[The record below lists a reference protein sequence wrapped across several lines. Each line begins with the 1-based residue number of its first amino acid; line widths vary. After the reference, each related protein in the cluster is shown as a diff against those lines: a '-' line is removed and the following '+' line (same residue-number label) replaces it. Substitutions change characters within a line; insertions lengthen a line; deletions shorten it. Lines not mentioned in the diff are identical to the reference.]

1 MPEASRADLQREA
14 AHGKLVNRFT
24 ERRAGSH
31 ESSELSIKVYLA
43 GPEVFLQNARE
54 QLDRK
59 IALTKAAGLIPV
71 SPGDFI
77 IPPQPSK
84 RQFGLAVSEIDEK
97 MMNSADAIIA
107 NLTPYH
113 GVSADVG
120 TCYELG
126 YMCAQGKLAYAYT
139 NVAAD
144 MRTRTVAHY
153 GGDVF
158 TDANGRLRGRHDGLS
173 VEDVDMADNL
183 MMQGGVE
190 RRGGQVIIHDAA
202 TDVLYTD
209 TTAFEACL
217 RLLAERARSQGAL

>member
-1 MPEASRADLQREA
+1 
-14 AHGKLVNRFT
+14 
-24 ERRAGSH
+24 
-31 ESSELSIKVYLA
+31 LSVKVYLA
-43 GPEVFLQNARE
+43 GPEVFLPNARE
-54 QLDRK
+54 QLDKK

-71 SPGDFI
+71 SPGDFV
-77 IPPQPSK
+77 IPKQPTK
-84 RQFGLAVSEIDEK
+84 RQFGHAISEIDEQ
-97 MMNSADAIIA
+97 MMDSADAIIA

-153 GGDVF
+153 DGDVF
-158 TDANGRLRGRHDGLS
+158 TSADGRLRGTRDGLS
-173 VEDVDMADNL
+173 VEDVDMIDNL

-190 RRGGQVIIHDAA
+190 RRGGQVVIHDAA
-202 TDVLYTD
+202 PDQLYTD

-217 RLLAERARSQGAL
+217 KLLAERAGK

>member
-1 MPEASRADLQREA
+1 M
-14 AHGKLVNRFT
+14 
-24 ERRAGSH
+24 
-31 ESSELSIKVYLA
+31 SIKVYLA
-43 GPEVFLQNARE
+43 GPEVFLRNARE
-54 QLDRK
+54 QLDIK
-59 IALTKAAGLIPV
+59 IALTRAAGLIPV
-71 SPGDFI
+71 SPGDFV

-84 RQFGLAVSEIDEK
+84 HLFGLAISEIDEK
-97 MMNSADAIIA
+97 MMDSADAIIA

-139 NVAAD
+139 NVAAS
-144 MRTRTVAHY
+144 MRERTIAHY
-153 GGDVF
+153 DGDVF
-158 TDANGRLRGRHDGLS
+158 TDAAGRLRGSRDGLS

-190 RRGGQVIIHDAA
+190 RRGGQLIVHAAAPDA
-202 TDVLYTD
+202 LYTD

-217 RLLAERARSQGAL
+217 KLLAARA

>member
-1 MPEASRADLQREA
+1 
-14 AHGKLVNRFT
+14 V
-24 ERRAGSH
+24 
-31 ESSELSIKVYLA
+31 SIKVYLA
-43 GPEVFLQNARE
+43 GPEVFLLNARE

-59 IALTKAAGLIPV
+59 IALTKAAGLVPV
-71 SPGDFI
+71 SPGDFV

-84 RQFGLAVSEIDEK
+84 RQFGHAVSEIDEK
-97 MMNSADAIIA
+97 MMDSADAIIA

-144 MRTRTVAHY
+144 MLSRTVAHY
-153 GGDVF
+153 GGDVI
-158 TDANGRLRGRHDGLS
+158 TDANGRLRGQRDGLS
-173 VEDVDMADNL
+173 VEDFDMSDNL

-190 RRGGQVIIHDAA
+190 RRGGRMVIHDAPA
-202 TDVLYTD
+202 DQLYTD
-209 TTAFEACL
+209 TTAFEICL
-217 RLLAERARSQGAL
+217 RLLAERARGQAPEISR